1 MKINKK
7 IAVEICS
14 VLLAVLFIYT
24 GVSKLIDWS
33 ETRFSFLN
41 QVFPD
46 SINKL
51 LLYTIPPV
59 EILIAI
65 MLLIPRFRQNAFLG
79 SMILMGAFTL
89 YVGLVLTGVFGR
101 IPCSCGGIVES
112 LSWEWH
118 FVVNLLFL
126 FISAVGY
133 FLMRWR
139 RVP

>member
-1 MKINKK
+1 MKINKN
-7 IAVEICS
+7 IAVEIFAI
-14 VLLAVLFIYT
+14 LLAMLFLYT
-24 GVSKLIDWS
+24 GASKYIDWTG
-33 ETRFSFLN
+33 TRMSFLN

-46 SINKL
+46 PIKKV
-51 LLYTIPPV
+51 LLYSIPPV
-59 EILIAI
+59 EILLAI
-65 MLLIPRFRQNAFLG
+65 MLLIPRFRQNAFMG

-89 YVGLVLTGVFGR
+89 YVGLVLTRVFGR
-101 IPCSCGGIVES
+101 IPCSCGGIVGS

-139 RVP
+139 R